1 MTTLLFE
8 RSLPRFAA
16 ARVVSTF
23 GSGRA
28 AGVGPLRLVNQ
39 DAPAVPAVGWVH
51 VDPVLSG
58 ICGSDLATL
67 DGRSSR
73 YFEDIVSF
81 PFVPGH
87 EVVGTVAADT
97 VAADGASLAGGS
109 RVVIQPVLGCV
120 ARGIDPPCPACR
132 AGNVGNCGYLAFGH
146 LRPGLQTGFCADTG
160 GGWSTAG
167 LVAHVSQLYAV
178 PEELSDADA
187 VTVEPLACAV
197 HAVLGA
203 PVAAG
208 DVVAVL
214 GAGTLGLLVTAALS
228 HLSASGRCAPPS
240 ALLVGARYGHQQ
252 RLARELGATESLPP
266 DQLARAVRRHSRS
279 LSWGGPSGVTATL
292 SGGADVVFDC
302 VGSAESIAQSLA
314 MVRPRGTVALVGMP
328 GKVTV
333 DLAPLWHREVRLAGA
348 YAYGTERPGLA
359 EGERAGNGNG
369 DGGGG
374 GTPTFA
380 LAFEVAQA
388 KHTGQL
394 VSATYPLTRFED
406 AVAHAGAAGRRGA
419 VKIAFDVTKGQ
430 TR

>member
-1 MTTLLFE
+1 VTTLLFE

-16 ARVVSTF
+16 ARVVSSF

-28 AGVGPLRLVNQ
+28 AGVGPLRLVDQ
-39 DAPAVPAVGWVH
+39 DAPAVPAAGWVH

-67 DGRSSR
+67 DGRTSR

-87 EVVGTVAADT
+87 EVVGTVAEDT
-97 VAADGASLAGGS
+97 AGADGVPLGAGS
-109 RVVIQPVLGCV
+109 RVVIQPVLGCA

-167 LVAHVSQLYAV
+167 LVAHSSQLYAV
-178 PEELSDADA
+178 PDELSDADA

-197 HAVLGA
+197 HAVLAA
-203 PVAAG
+203 PMEAG

-214 GAGTLGLLVTAALS
+214 GAGTLGLLVTAALA
-228 HLSASGRCAPPS
+228 HLAASGRCAPPS
-240 ALLVGARYGHQQ
+240 AVLVGARYGHQQ
-252 RLARELGATESLPP
+252 RLARELGATEALPP

-279 LSWGGPSGVTATL
+279 LSFGGSSGVTATL

-348 YAYGTERPGLA
+348 YAYGTERTPPSP
-359 EGERAGNGNG
+359 GERDG
-369 DGGGG
+369 DGY
-374 GTPTFA
+374 GTPTFD
-380 LAFEVAQA
+380 LAFDVARAQRP
-388 KHTGQL
+388 GRL